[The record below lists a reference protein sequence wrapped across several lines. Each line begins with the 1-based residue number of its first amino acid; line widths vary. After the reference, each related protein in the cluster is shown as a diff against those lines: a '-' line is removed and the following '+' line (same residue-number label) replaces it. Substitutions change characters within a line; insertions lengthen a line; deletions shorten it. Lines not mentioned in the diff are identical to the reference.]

1 MWPRFDKFRYQRY
14 RATCANS
21 LKDKT
26 MNVSLTVELE
36 ELVSKKVK
44 TGLYQTAS
52 EVVLLQE
59 RDQLRDMRLKALR
72 KEIAIGIKQAN
83 RGDVA
88 QLDIDEILAE
98 SRRDL
103 AKKKKKR

>member
-1 MWPRFDKFRYQRY
+1 
-14 RATCANS
+14 
-21 LKDKT
+21 

-52 EVVLLQE
+52 EVVREALRLLQE

-72 KEIAIGIKQAN
+72 KEIAIGIEQAN
-83 RGDVA
+83 RGDVVP
-88 QLDIDEILAE
+88 LDIDEILAA

>member
-1 MWPRFDKFRYQRY
+1 
-14 RATCANS
+14 
-21 LKDKT
+21 

-72 KEIAIGIKQAN
+72 KEIAIGIEQAN
-83 RGDVA
+83 RGDVVP
-88 QLDIDEILAE
+88 LDIDEILAA